1 MRIPRTPLFGL
12 ALVCAAAAVP
22 LPAASLWP
30 FSSPGG
36 LSAGRRYVLPRGTF
50 IALNQAALQQFLAAV
65 RRHDLDALRGLIRRN
80 ELQKLMRDA
89 VVVPVGSANASGP
102 GVEVQIPGFIGTVVV
117 QRMNLIAR

>member
-1 MRIPRTPLFGL
+1 MRTLPTLL
-12 ALVCAAAAVP
+12 VSMALVCAAAVP

-36 LSAGRRYVLPRGTF
+36 ITAGRRYVLPRGTF

-65 RRHDLDALRGLIRRN
+65 RRHDHAALLGLIRRN

-89 VVVPVGSANASGP
+89 VVAVARAPGP
-102 GVEVQIPGFIGTVVV
+102 SDQGVEVQIPGFIGTVVT
-117 QRMNLIAR
+117 QRPNAR